1 MNTTTPPAAEQPIS
15 PVRIAQTEKF
25 IDVYLPLLRRA
36 QTDYPK
42 EYGTHPPPAEI
53 VTERMHAAILNGT
66 YSKDGRAMKAT
77 CKALGIPHNYRAIE
91 AYLRGE

>member
-1 MNTTTPPAAEQPIS
+1 MNTTTPKTEQYIS
-15 PVRIAQTEKF
+15 PIRIAQADIF
-25 IDVYLPLLRRA
+25 INAYTPLLRQA

-42 EYGTHPPPAEI
+42 EYGTHPTPPEMVA
-53 VTERMHAAILNGT
+53 ERMHAALLNGT

-77 CKALGIPHNYRAIE
+77 CKALGISHTYRAME